1 MTSVALLMVMGVH
14 PLSQPCTVLLAS
26 GRDGR
31 VVVER
36 PRLRDRLA
44 SRWRA
49 RRLDRDLA
57 DGVPP
62 EASAALALRAQ
73 RLTEPDWRWSMAGT
87 LRRVVR
93 DASADRGR
101 RLGRVTPN
109 VRAVKSAAEELSRLA
124 DTLDDPGPV
133 AAQGV
138 ARAWLL
144 LTDGTGP
151 LYNARSGTSL
161 CAGAASAVR
170 DLRPWPA

>member
-1 MTSVALLMVMGVH
+1 MTGVRFMMVMAVH
-14 PLSQPCTVLLAS
+14 LLSHSPTVLVAPGL
-26 GRDGR
+26 DGR
-31 VVVER
+31 VVAKR

-44 SRWRA
+44 AHLRA
-49 RRLDRDLA
+49 WRLDHDLA

-73 RLTEPDWRWSMAGT
+73 HLTEPDRRWSMAGA
-87 LRRVVR
+87 LRRVVH
-93 DASADRGR
+93 DACAGR
-101 RLGRVTPN
+101 RQRIGRVTPN
-109 VRAVKSAAEELSRLA
+109 LRAVKSAAEELSRLA

-151 LYNARSGTSL
+151 LYNVRSRTSL
-161 CAGAASAVR
+161 CAGAARAAR
-170 DLRPWPA
+170 DLRPWAA